1 MEAVG
6 SEKSQRNKIEQIL
19 SFPLKFLSTLVK
31 SCQQESKQK
40 LAEHNDAELENVPY
54 HWLKSLILIYL
65 NFPPWTVQ
73 LWKPI
78 NYPELL

>member
-40 LAEHNDAELENVPY
+40 LAEHIIIIFV
-54 HWLKSLILIYL
+54 ILCPGHPT
-65 NFPPWTVQ
+65 FPPTCVEHPSFLEAQDMQ
-73 LWKPI
+73 LH
-78 NYPELL
+78 ES

>member
-1 MEAVG
+1 MLEKEKKRQKSLENEA
-6 SEKSQRNKIEQIL
+6 
-19 SFPLKFLSTLVK
+19 
-31 SCQQESKQK
+31 KQK

>member
-40 LAEHNDAELENVPY
+40 LAEHIV
-54 HWLKSLILIYL
+54 I
-65 NFPPWTVQ
+65 
-73 LWKPI
+73 
-78 NYPELL
+78 